1 MSSAYCHV
9 LAVIELIN
17 RMEILESRRDGY
29 LISTDPQKLQVAEIH
44 AYLSRS
50 YWAASRPLEVVQHSL
65 QHSLC
70 FGVYKD
76 GRQVGLARVISDYAT
91 FAYLCD
97 VYILEEHQGGGLGK
111 WLVSAILDHPALAG
125 IPRWVLFTRD
135 AHGLYEKYG
144 FSPLG
149 NPEWVMVK
157 R

>member
-1 MSSAYCHV
+1 MKP
-9 LAVIELIN
+9 
-17 RMEILESRRDGY
+17 LETHHAGY
-29 LISTDPQKLQVAEIH
+29 LISTDPDRLQPDEIY

-50 YWAASRPLEVVQHSL
+50 YWAASRPKETVLRSL
-65 QHSLC
+65 RGSLC

-111 WLVSAILDHPALAG
+111 WLISVILAHPDLAG
-125 IPRWVLFTRD
+125 IPRWMLFTRD
-135 AHGLYEKYG
+135 AHGLYQKYG
-144 FSPLG
+144 FTPLT
-149 NPEWVMVK
+149 NPEWAMVK